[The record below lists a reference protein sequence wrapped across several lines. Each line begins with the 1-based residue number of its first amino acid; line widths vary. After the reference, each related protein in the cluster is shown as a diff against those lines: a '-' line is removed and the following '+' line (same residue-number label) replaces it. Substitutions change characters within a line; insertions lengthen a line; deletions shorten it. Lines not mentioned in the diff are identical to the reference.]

1 METLSRKSEGV
12 RTPSSGLVACLSG
25 RGRLSVAYWGYGV
38 GGSLAFAV
46 LVVIISL
53 ALMGGGSSTSLETAG
68 NSRLAVFLGASSWA
82 FLAYQVFVAILVWRN
97 AFNVENPIWGW
108 LARGLVVSAAIILG
122 FRMLMS
128 VT

>member
-1 METLSRKSEGV
+1 M
-12 RTPSSGLVACLSG
+12 
-25 RGRLSVAYWGYGV
+25 AYWGYGV

-53 ALMGGGSSTSLETAG
+53 ALMGGGSSTSLETG
-68 NSRLAVFLGASSWA
+68 SNSRLAAFLGAAWWV

-108 LARGLVVSAAIILG
+108 LARGFVVLAAIFLGSRILI
-122 FRMLMS
+122 S
-128 VT
+128 VI